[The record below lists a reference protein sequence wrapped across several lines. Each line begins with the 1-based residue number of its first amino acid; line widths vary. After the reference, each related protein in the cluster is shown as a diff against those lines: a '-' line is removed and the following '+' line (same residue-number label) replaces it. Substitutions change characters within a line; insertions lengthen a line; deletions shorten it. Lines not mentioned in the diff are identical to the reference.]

1 MVEILDSKYITCKKN
16 GLQLHCDKTRKVVSL
31 FLFVVHCFCLF
42 GVFIFIWYLKIKIR
56 NLMEQNSLLLQCF
69 CKENININISKEK

>member
-1 MVEILDSKYITCKKN
+1 MVYNYIMTKPEK
-16 GLQLHCDKTRKVVSL
+16 LFL

-42 GVFIFIWYLKIKIR
+42 GGFIFIWYLKIKIR